1 MRLTRG
7 HFPQEKDIPLQDYL
21 VGLVGGW
28 WTLRDT
34 AVAVRRVAATVVVP
48 ALVALLQVAVLR
60 AARTL
65 RRNRTE

>member
-7 HFPQEKDIPLQDYL
+7 HFQQEKDIPLRDYL